1 LAKPTP
7 LRELARSIG
16 REVEGDGERVVSGAA
31 SLEEA
36 GPADLAFAR
45 SARFASA
52 LRASRAGAVILP
64 HGMDAGG
71 RPAIRSPNPGLDFA
85 RAVAWLEPE
94 PRPEPGIHPAAFVA
108 PGARVD
114 PTACVG
120 PRAVVGE
127 RTRVGAGTVLHAG
140 AILYRDVEVGRDCTI
155 HAGAVLRE
163 GTRVGD
169 RVILQP
175 GVVLGGDGFGYAM
188 DERGSL
194 EKVPQIGRVVVGDD
208 VEIGANATVDRATLG
223 ETRIGRGTK
232 IDNLV
237 MIGHNCQI
245 GEDVLIVAQSGLG
258 GSSRVGDGAALM
270 AQSGVINQP
279 AIGERAFVASRAGV
293 TRDVPP
299 GARVGGFPAQE
310 FSRYNRAVAALRRL
324 PELFARLREVERRLG
339 IRGRR
344 AGDEDA

>member
-7 LRELARSIG
+7 LRELARRLG
-16 REVEGDGERVVSGAA
+16 REVEGDGECVVSGVAGLA
-31 SLEEA
+31 EA
-36 GPADLAFAR
+36 GPGDLAFAR
-45 SARFASA
+45 SARFAGA

-64 HGMDAGG
+64 HGVDAGG
-71 RPAIRSPNPGLDFA
+71 RPAIRSPNPDLDFA
-85 RAVAWLEPE
+85 RAVALLEPE
-94 PRPEPGIHPAAFVA
+94 PRPEPGIHPTAFVA

-114 PTACVG
+114 PGASVG

-127 RTRVGAGTVLHAG
+127 RTRVGAGTVIHAG
-140 AILYRDVEVGRDCTI
+140 ATLYPDVEVGNDCTI

-188 DERGSL
+188 DERGAP
-194 EKVPQIGRVVVGDD
+194 EKIPQIGRVVVGDD
-208 VEIGANATVDRATLG
+208 VEIGANATVDRARLG

-237 MIGHNCQI
+237 MIGHNCEI
-245 GEDVLIVAQSGLG
+245 GEDVLIVAQTGLSG
-258 GSSRVGDGAALM
+258 STRVGDGAMLM
-270 AQSGVINQP
+270 AQVGVTNQP
-279 AIGERAFVASRAGV
+279 VIGERAFVAARGGV
-293 TRDVPP
+293 TRDVLP
-299 GARVGGFPAQE
+299 GERVGGFPAQE
-310 FSRYNRAVAALRRL
+310 FARYNRVVAAMRRL
-324 PELFARLREVERRLG
+324 PELLARLREVERRLG